1 MLKFCTSEK
10 SHLCTTDSFNSRKMK
25 VNSEKESEDLG
36 NRGKNEGDIDMEEGN
51 FKGQLCL
58 HVSTARDAGHL
69 AC

>member
-1 MLKFCTSEK
+1 
-10 SHLCTTDSFNSRKMK
+10 MK

-58 HVSTARDAGHL
+58 HVSTDRDAGHL